1 VDRFCKESDCLDIHF
16 EKQQLPYFALFMR
29 DIIIQA
35 SVSET
40 KDDGN

>member
-1 VDRFCKESDCLDIHF
+1 VERFCKESDCPDIHF
-16 EKQQLPYFALFMR
+16 EKQQLPYFALFIR

-35 SVSET
+35 LVSAI